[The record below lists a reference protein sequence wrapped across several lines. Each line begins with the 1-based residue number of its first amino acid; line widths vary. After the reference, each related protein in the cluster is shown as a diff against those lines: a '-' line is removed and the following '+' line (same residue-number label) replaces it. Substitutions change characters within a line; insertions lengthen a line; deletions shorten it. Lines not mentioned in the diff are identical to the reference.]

1 MRKLMKLLT
10 NKLEDYMAKLDLSGK
25 AQFGNSNE
33 QEARRVMPVPS
44 DNIVS
49 RALEE
54 NPNVN

>member
-1 MRKLMKLLT
+1 MKLLT